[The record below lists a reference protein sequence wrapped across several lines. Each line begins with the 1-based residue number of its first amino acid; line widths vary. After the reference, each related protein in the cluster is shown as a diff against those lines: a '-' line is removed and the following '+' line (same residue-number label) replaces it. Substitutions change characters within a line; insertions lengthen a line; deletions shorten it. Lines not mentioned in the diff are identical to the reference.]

1 MKKFRFRLEKV
12 LKIRKMNLDIL
23 QKELA
28 EIKSQLYR
36 EQQELENLIM
46 LRTKTEHDFIGLQ
59 SAGFEPGE
67 AQMYLRYINGLNGR
81 IGQQRDIVRKY
92 IHMVEQKRLELLKA
106 SREKQKIEKLKEKA
120 LEEYKQEIN
129 RNELIFFDE
138 INTTNSTRDKQLS
151 GREVAT

>member
-12 LKIRKMNLDIL
+12 LKIRKMNMDIL

-46 LRTKTEHDFIGLQ
+46 LRTKTEQDFIGLQ

-67 AQMYLRYINGLNGR
+67 AQMYLRYINGLDGR
-81 IGQQRDIVRKY
+81 IGQQRDIVQKY
-92 IHMVEQKRLELLKA
+92 VHMVEQKRLELLKA

-120 LEEYKQEIN
+120 LEKYQQEIN
-129 RNELIFFDE
+129 RNELIFFDD
-138 INTTNSTRDKQLS
+138 INTTSSTRDKQLS
-151 GREVAT
+151 GQEAAI